1 MTATTVA
8 TLMVV
13 VLLVLIFIR
22 MPIALAMALVGGAGY
37 ITLASGYGLMAY
49 LNTAWV
55 DKFMSYEFAIVPLF
69 ILMGHIA
76 TRSGISASLFA
87 ASNAWIG
94 HFRGGLAMASVAG
107 CAMFGSISGSSLA
120 TASTMARVALPEM
133 RKHGYS
139 GALASG
145 SLAAGGTL
153 GILIPP
159 SVVLIIY
166 ALLTEQNIVKL
177 FLAATIPGVLAVI
190 GFFIAIAVYVRIFPE
205 EGPTHEKAD
214 MKTRL
219 KSLADIWHIV
229 VIFVV
234 VLGGIY
240 GGFFTPAEGAS
251 VGVVMTLIA
260 GVFKGGMTFK
270 ALMECLVETAGSTAM
285 IFAIVFGADIFNVA
299 LALSRMPTDV
309 AAFFSSA
316 DIAPMVVL
324 AGMII
329 FYLVMGCFMDSLSMI
344 LLTVPVFF
352 PTIMALDFGLM
363 PEQQAMWFGIISL
376 VVVEVGL
383 ITPPV
388 GMNLFVISAMAKDI
402 PTSQIFRGTIPFIC
416 AEAARIVILVSF
428 PALSFWLVDLVSGSG
443 F

>member
-1 MTATTVA
+1 MEPMTIAI
-8 TLMVV
+8 LMVV
-13 VLLVLIFIR
+13 GLLILIFAR
-22 MPIALAMALVGGAGY
+22 MPIALGMGLVGAVGY
-37 ITLASGYGLMAY
+37 VTLASPYALMAY
-49 LNTAWV
+49 FNTAWV
-55 DKFMSYEFAIVPLF
+55 DKFMSYELAIVPLF
-69 ILMGHIA
+69 ILMGHLA
-76 TRSGISASLFA
+76 TRSGISAAIFA

-94 HFRGGLAMASVAG
+94 HLRGGLAMASVAG

-177 FLAATIPGVLAVI
+177 FLAATIPGILAVI
-190 GFFIAIAVYVRIFPE
+190 GFCIAIAIYVRLYPS
-205 EGPTHEKAD
+205 EGPTHQPASFAQ
-214 MKTRL
+214 RL
-219 KSLADIWHIV
+219 KALKDIWHVV
-229 VIFVV
+229 VIFVI

-251 VGVVMTLIA
+251 VGVILMLVAGLLTRGLDGRAILDCLID
-260 GVFKGGMTFK
+260 
-270 ALMECLVETAGSTAM
+270 TAGSTAM

-299 LALSRMPTDV
+299 LALSRMPSEV
-309 AAFFSSA
+309 ADYFSA
-316 DIAPMVVL
+316 ANVAPMVVL
-324 AGMII
+324 MGII
-329 FYLVMGCFMDSLSMI
+329 VFYLVMGCLMDSLSMI

-376 VVVEVGL
+376 VVVEMGL

-388 GMNLFVISAMAKDI
+388 GMNLFVISSMAKDI
-402 PTSQIFRGTIPFIC
+402 PTSQIFRGTTPFII
-416 AEAARIVILVSF
+416 AEFFRIAILVSF
-428 PALSFWLVDLVSGSG
+428 PVLSYWLVDLVAN
-443 F
+443 

>member
-1 MTATTVA
+1 MDPTTIATI
-8 TLMVV
+8 MVI
-13 VLLVLIFIR
+13 VLLLLIFVR
-22 MPIALAMALVGGAGY
+22 MPIALAMGAVGAVGYVVQLNHYAL
-37 ITLASGYGLMAY
+37 LAYF
-49 LNTAWV
+49 NVAWV
-55 DKFMSYEFAIVPLF
+55 DKFMSYELAIVPLF
-69 ILMGHIA
+69 ILMGHLA
-76 TRSGISASLFA
+76 TRTGISGAIFS

-94 HFRGGLAMASVAG
+94 HKRGGLAMAAVAG

-120 TASTMARVALPEM
+120 TASPMARVALPEM

-139 GALASG
+139 GALSSG

-177 FLAATIPGVLAVI
+177 FLAATIPGLLAVV
-190 GFFIAIAVYVRIFPE
+190 GFFIAIAVYVRLRPE

-214 MKTRL
+214 MKTRI
-219 KSLADIWHIV
+219 KSLTEIWHV
-229 VIFVV
+229 VAIFVV

-251 VGVVMTLIA
+251 VGVIMTLAVGI
-260 GVFKGGMTFK
+260 FKGGLSMGD
-270 ALMECLVETAGSTAM
+270 LIDCLIDTAGSTAM

-299 LALSRMPTDV
+299 LALSQMPADV
-309 AAFFSSA
+309 ANYFSNA
-316 DIAPMVVL
+316 DIAPMTVLLGMVV
-324 AGMII
+324 
-329 FYLVMGCFMDSLSMI
+329 FYLIMGCVMDSLSMI

-352 PTIMALDFGLM
+352 PTVMALDFGLM
-363 PEQQAMWFGIISL
+363 PEQQAMWFGIITL
-376 VVVEVGL
+376 VVVEMGL

-402 PTSQIFRGTIPFIC
+402 PTSQIFRGTTPFIM
-416 AEAARIVILVSF
+416 AEFCRIAILISF
-428 PALSFWLVDLVSGSG
+428 PALSFWLVDVVAN
-443 F
+443 

>member
-1 MTATTVA
+1 MEPLTIAIVMVA
-8 TLMVV
+8 ALLM
-13 VLLVLIFIR
+13 LIFAR
-22 MPIALAMALVGGAGY
+22 MPIALGMGLVGAVGY
-37 ITLASGYGLMAY
+37 ITLASPWALMAY
-49 LNTAWV
+49 FNTAWV
-55 DKFMSYEFAIVPLF
+55 DKFMSYELAIVPLF
-69 ILMGHIA
+69 ILMGHLA
-76 TRSGISASLFA
+76 TRSGISAAIFA

-94 HFRGGLAMASVAG
+94 HLRGGLAMASVAG

-177 FLAATIPGVLAVI
+177 FLAATIPGTLAVI
-190 GFFIAIAVYVRIFPE
+190 GFCIAIAVYVRLFPN
-205 EGPTHEKAD
+205 EGPTHEPASFAQRMKAL
-214 MKTRL
+214 R
-219 KSLADIWHIV
+219 DIWHV
-229 VIFVV
+229 VAIFIV

-251 VGVVMTLIA
+251 VGVVLMLIT
-260 GVFKGGMTFK
+260 GLLTKGLNARTI
-270 ALMECLVETAGSTAM
+270 LDCLIDTAGSTAM

-299 LALSRMPTDV
+299 LALSQMPADV
-309 AAFFSSA
+309 AAYFGQA
-316 DIAPMVVL
+316 NVAPIVIL
-324 AGMII
+324 LGII
-329 FYLVMGCFMDSLSMI
+329 VFYLIMGCVMDSLSMI

-376 VVVEVGL
+376 VVVEMGL

-388 GMNLFVISAMAKDI
+388 GMNLFVISSMAKDI
-402 PTSQIFRGTIPFIC
+402 PTAQIFRGTTPFIV
-416 AEAARIVILVSF
+416 AEFFRIALLVSF
-428 PALSFWLVDLVSGSG
+428 PVLSYWLVDLVAN
-443 F
+443 

>member
-1 MTATTVA
+1 MDATVIA
-8 TLMVV
+8 TIMVI
-13 VLLVLIFIR
+13 VLLLAIFIR
-22 MPIALAMALVGGAGY
+22 MPIALAMGAVGAVGY
-37 ITLASGYGLMAY
+37 SVLASPYALMAY
-49 LNTAWV
+49 FNTAWV
-55 DKFMSYEFAIVPLF
+55 DKFMSYELAIVPLF
-69 ILMGHIA
+69 ILMGHLA
-76 TRSGISASLFA
+76 TRTGISGAIFQ

-94 HFRGGLAMASVAG
+94 HFRGGLAMAAVAG

-120 TASTMARVALPEM
+120 TASTMAKVALPEM

-139 GALASG
+139 GALSSG

-177 FLAATIPGVLAVI
+177 FLAATIPGILAVI
-190 GFFIAIAVYVRIFPE
+190 GFFIAIMVYVRLYPE

-214 MKTRL
+214 FKTRL
-219 KSLADIWHIV
+219 KSLGEIWHV
-229 VIFVV
+229 VAIFVV

-251 VGVVMTLIA
+251 VGVVMTLA
-260 GVFKGGMTFK
+260 VGLFK
-270 ALMECLVETAGSTAM
+270 AGLSFRELMDCLIDTAGSTAM

-299 LALSRMPTDV
+299 LALSQMPAEV
-309 AAFFSSA
+309 ADYFRNA
-316 DIAPMVVL
+316 DIAPMTVML
-324 AGMII
+324 GMIV
-329 FYLVMGCFMDSLSMI
+329 FYLIMGCVMDSLSMI

-352 PTIMALDFGLM
+352 PTVMALDFGLM
-363 PEQQAMWFGIISL
+363 PEQQAMWFGIITL
-376 VVVEVGL
+376 VVVEMGL

-402 PTSQIFRGTIPFIC
+402 PTGQIFRGTTPFII
-416 AEAARIVILVSF
+416 AEFCRIALLVSF
-428 PALSFWLVDLVSGSG
+428 PALSYWLVAIVAG
-443 F
+443 

>member
-1 MTATTVA
+1 MEPMAIALGMIVI
-8 TLMVV
+8 
-13 VLLVLIFIR
+13 LLALIFLR
-22 MPIALAMALVGGAGY
+22 MPIALAMGSVGAAGY
-37 ITLASGYGLMAY
+37 ILLGGSSSLIFY
-49 LNTAWV
+49 LDTAWV
-55 DKFMSYEFAIVPLF
+55 DKFMSYELAIVPLF

-76 TRSGISASLFA
+76 TRSGISAKLFG

-94 HFRGGLAMASVAG
+94 HFRGGLAMAAVAG

-139 GALASG
+139 GALSAG

-177 FLAATIPGVLAVI
+177 FLAATIPATIAVI
-190 GFFIAIAVYVRIFPE
+190 GFFIAIAVFVRLFPE
-205 EGPTHEKAD
+205 QGPNHAPIPYRERFRAV
-214 MKTRL
+214 L
-219 KSLADIWHIV
+219 GIWHIV
-229 VIFVV
+229 GIFVV

-251 VGVVMTLIA
+251 VGVVLTLLVGA
-260 GVFKGGMTFK
+260 LSGGLTFRD
-270 ALMECLVETAGSTAM
+270 LIGSLIDTAAASAM

-299 LALSRMPTDV
+299 LALSRMPTDI
-309 AAFFSSA
+309 AAWFGQSGLP
-316 DIAPMVVL
+316 PMTVMLAIVV
-324 AGMII
+324 
-329 FYLVMGCFMDSLSMI
+329 FYLIMGCVMDSLSMI

-352 PTIMALDFGLM
+352 PTVMALDFGLT
-363 PEQQAMWFGIISL
+363 PEHTALWFGIITL
-376 VVVEVGL
+376 VVVEMGM

-388 GMNLFVISAMAKDI
+388 GMNLFVISSMAKHI
-402 PTSQIFRGTIPFIC
+402 PLKTIFGGTIPFILS
-416 AEAARIVILVSF
+416 ELLRIILLIAF
-428 PALSFWLVDLVSGSG
+428 PALSFWLVDLVTG
-443 F
+443 